1 MCIPLEAGC
10 FSSFR
15 TPFLLGGIFDET
27 EEEPIRRLSAAE
39 PIPFLHDTLT
49 DTAIA
54 AMEKRNEYLRFCRE
68 ISTISIPDLS
78 LPSQMRRGN
87 RKGIR
92 GGCHRAVVA
101 ALLVTAGLHSRPPL
115 RVPLRFAPVPAH
127 PARRC
132 APRGPY
138 FGRKRPR
145 PPTPHW
151 GVLGCPS
158 RSRICC
164 AMFPEI
170 VSPLVD
176 PWRRRSRRAGTS
188 SLVGRVTSVGH
199 KEPMTIATALKL
211 IQKNELILP
220 AIQREYVW
228 KPSQVIKLFDSVL
241 RGYPVGS
248 FLSWKVL
255 PETVG
260 KFKFYGFMKDYS
272 GYDKKHNPVV
282 DIPLDREVIA
292 ALDGQQRLTSLNIGL
307 RGTYAY
313 RNPRAWAN
321 KAWSY
326 PERRLFLN
334 LHGEAPENEAGLK
347 YHLAF
352 LTKEQIEQSADD
364 TTKKWF
370 PISDIFDASEAYQM
384 AQLPMKYGVGNE
396 AKAVE
401 MISLLWQE
409 VHHDQSLHFYEETDQ
424 DIERVLDI
432 FVRVNSGGTVLS
444 YSDLLMSIAT
454 AQWKDKDAR
463 AAVHD
468 LVDALNTTGQ
478 GFDFSQD
485 TVLKSGLVLAD
496 VGDVGFK
503 VKNFT
508 TANMAILEARW
519 DDISTSLRIAAEL
532 LSDFGLAG
540 GTLAADSVLIPV
552 AYYVHRRGLTP
563 EYRVSDKPADRADRA
578 ALRSWVLRS
587 LIVRGVW
594 GSGLDTLL
602 RDLREVIR
610 RDGHDGFPVEPIER
624 AMALRGKS
632 LEVTDAL
639 IEDILGLA
647 YGGGRTG
654 AVLAT
659 LFDHVDTRMQYHEDH
674 VFPRSQLD
682 ARTLKAVRDA
692 EANRRYSDAL
702 IDELVAKRDLLP
714 NLELLPGPENIR
726 KSDVAPDVWVID
738 HYAGADER
746 AAFIKANSLPAE
758 LPHDADDFLA
768 FFDARRELLVGRI
781 KDKLRTRSVAV
792 QTAVAAAPTDLDAE
806 LGEGDLDD

>member
-1 MCIPLEAGC
+1 
-10 FSSFR
+10 
-15 TPFLLGGIFDET
+15 
-27 EEEPIRRLSAAE
+27 
-39 PIPFLHDTLT
+39 
-49 DTAIA
+49 
-54 AMEKRNEYLRFCRE
+54 
-68 ISTISIPDLS
+68 
-78 LPSQMRRGN
+78 
-87 RKGIR
+87 
-92 GGCHRAVVA
+92 
-101 ALLVTAGLHSRPPL
+101 
-115 RVPLRFAPVPAH
+115 
-127 PARRC
+127 
-132 APRGPY
+132 
-138 FGRKRPR
+138 
-145 PPTPHW
+145 
-151 GVLGCPS
+151 
-158 RSRICC
+158 
-164 AMFPEI
+164 
-170 VSPLVD
+170 
-176 PWRRRSRRAGTS
+176 
-188 SLVGRVTSVGH
+188 
-199 KEPMTIATALKL
+199 MTIATALKL
-211 IQKNELILP
+211 IQKNDLILP

-228 KPSQVIKLFDSVL
+228 KPSQVIKIFDSVL

-248 FLSWKVL
+248 FLSWKVA

-260 KFKFYGFMKDYS
+260 AFKFYGFLKDYS

-282 DIPLDREVIA
+282 DIPTDREVIA
-292 ALDGQQRLTSLNIGL
+292 VLDGQQRLTSLNIGL

-326 PERRLFLN
+326 PERRLYLN
-334 LHGEAPENEAGLK
+334 LLGEAPENEAGLK

-352 LTKEQIEQSADD
+352 LTKEQITQAAEDD
-364 TTKKWF
+364 TKKWF
-370 PISDIFDASEAYQM
+370 PVSDIFDASEAYQM
-384 AQLPMKYGVGNE
+384 AQIPVKYGVGNE
-396 AKAVE
+396 ATAVE

-409 VHHDQSLHFYEETDQ
+409 VHHNQSLHFYEETDQ

-454 AQWKDKDAR
+454 AQWKEKDAR

-508 TANMAILEARW
+508 TANMARLESRW

-532 LSDFGLAG
+532 LADFGLSG
-540 GTLAADSVLIPV
+540 GTLTADSVLIPV

-563 EYRVSDKPADRADRA
+563 SYRVSDKKDDREDRA

-602 RDLREVIR
+602 RDLREVLR
-610 RDGHDGFPVEPIER
+610 SDGAEAFPLATIEQV
-624 AMALRGKS
+624 MARRGKS

-647 YGGGRTG
+647 YGGGRTW

-659 LFDHVDTRMQYHEDH
+659 LFDHVDTRMQYHVDH
-674 VFPRSQLD
+674 VFPQAQLD
-682 ARTLKAVRDA
+682 ARALKTVRSS
-692 EANRRYSDAL
+692 EGVRRYSDEFVE
-702 IDELVAKRDLLP
+702 ELVARRDLLP
-714 NLELLPGPENIR
+714 NLELMPGPENIG
-726 KSDVAPDVWVID
+726 KSDTAPDSWVVE
-738 HYAGADER
+738 HYPGADEH
-746 AAFIKANSLPAE
+746 AAFVKANALPSV
-758 LPHDADDFLA
+758 LPHDADRFLDFY
-768 FFDARRELLVGRI
+768 DARRDLLIARI
-781 KDKLRTRSVAV
+781 KDKLQTQVRT
-792 QTAVAAAPTDLDAE
+792 APTFESRRSTDIDAE

>member
-1 MCIPLEAGC
+1 
-10 FSSFR
+10 
-15 TPFLLGGIFDET
+15 
-27 EEEPIRRLSAAE
+27 
-39 PIPFLHDTLT
+39 
-49 DTAIA
+49 
-54 AMEKRNEYLRFCRE
+54 
-68 ISTISIPDLS
+68 
-78 LPSQMRRGN
+78 
-87 RKGIR
+87 
-92 GGCHRAVVA
+92 
-101 ALLVTAGLHSRPPL
+101 
-115 RVPLRFAPVPAH
+115 
-127 PARRC
+127 
-132 APRGPY
+132 
-138 FGRKRPR
+138 
-145 PPTPHW
+145 
-151 GVLGCPS
+151 
-158 RSRICC
+158 
-164 AMFPEI
+164 
-170 VSPLVD
+170 
-176 PWRRRSRRAGTS
+176 
-188 SLVGRVTSVGH
+188 
-199 KEPMTIATALKL
+199 MTIATALKL

-228 KPSQVIKLFDSVL
+228 KPSQVIKIFDSVL

-255 PETVG
+255 PETVS
-260 KFKFYGFMKDYS
+260 KFKFYGFLKDYS
-272 GYDKKHNPVV
+272 GFDKKHNPVV
-282 DIPLDREVIA
+282 DVPTDREVIA
-292 ALDGQQRLTSLNIGL
+292 VLDGQQRLTSLNIGL

-313 RNPRAWAN
+313 RNRGGWAS

-326 PERRLFLN
+326 PERRLYLN
-334 LHGEAPENEAGLK
+334 LLGEAPENEAGLK

-352 LTKEQIEQSADD
+352 LTKEQIEQAAQDD
-364 TTKKWF
+364 TKKWF
-370 PISDIFDASEAYQM
+370 PISDIFEAGEAFQM
-384 AQLPMKYGVGNE
+384 AQIPVKYGVGNE

-409 VHHDQSLHFYEETDQ
+409 VHHNQSLHFYEESDQ

-454 AQWKDKDAR
+454 AQWKERDAR
-463 AAVHD
+463 AAVHA

-508 TANMAILEARW
+508 TANMATLEAKW

-532 LSDFGLAG
+532 LADFGLSG
-540 GTLAADSVLIPV
+540 GTLTADSVLIPV

-563 EYRVSDKPADRADRA
+563 TYRVSDKKDDREDRA

-602 RDLREVIR
+602 RDLREIIR
-610 RDGHDGFPVEPIER
+610 QDGADGFPSASIEH
-624 AMALRGKS
+624 AMALRGKT

-647 YGGGRTG
+647 YGGGRTW

-682 ARTLKAVRDA
+682 VRALKSIKTNDGS
-692 EANRRYSDAL
+692 RRYSDAA
-702 IDELVAKRDLLP
+702 IDEIVGKRDLLP
-714 NLELLPGPENIR
+714 NLELLPGPENVG
-726 KSDVAPDVWVID
+726 KSDTAPDAWIIN
-738 HYAGADER
+738 HYPGADEY
-746 AAFIKANSLPAE
+746 AAFLKANALPSA
-758 LPHDADDFLA
+758 LPHDVDDFLA
-768 FFDARRELLVGRI
+768 FYDARRELLIARI
-781 KDKLRTRSVAV
+781 KDKLKTQAPAAV
-792 QTAVAAAPTDLDAE
+792 SPTDAPAPADLDAQM
-806 LGEGDLDD
+806 GEGDLED

>member
-1 MCIPLEAGC
+1 
-10 FSSFR
+10 
-15 TPFLLGGIFDET
+15 
-27 EEEPIRRLSAAE
+27 
-39 PIPFLHDTLT
+39 
-49 DTAIA
+49 
-54 AMEKRNEYLRFCRE
+54 
-68 ISTISIPDLS
+68 
-78 LPSQMRRGN
+78 
-87 RKGIR
+87 
-92 GGCHRAVVA
+92 
-101 ALLVTAGLHSRPPL
+101 
-115 RVPLRFAPVPAH
+115 
-127 PARRC
+127 
-132 APRGPY
+132 
-138 FGRKRPR
+138 
-145 PPTPHW
+145 
-151 GVLGCPS
+151 
-158 RSRICC
+158 
-164 AMFPEI
+164 
-170 VSPLVD
+170 
-176 PWRRRSRRAGTS
+176 
-188 SLVGRVTSVGH
+188 
-199 KEPMTIATALKL
+199 MTIATALKL

-228 KPSQVIKLFDSVL
+228 KPSQVIKIFDSVL

-248 FLSWKVL
+248 FLSWKVA

-260 KFKFYGFMKDYS
+260 AFKFYGFLKDYS

-282 DIPLDREVIA
+282 DIPTDREVIA
-292 ALDGQQRLTSLNIGL
+292 VLDGQQRLTSLNIGL

-326 PERRLFLN
+326 PERRLYLN
-334 LHGEAPENEAGLK
+334 LLGEAPENEAGLK

-352 LTKEQIEQSADD
+352 LTKEQITQAAEDD
-364 TTKKWF
+364 TKKWF
-370 PISDIFDASEAYQM
+370 PVSDIFDASEAYQM
-384 AQLPMKYGVGNE
+384 AQIPVKYGVGNE

-409 VHHDQSLHFYEETDQ
+409 VHHNQSLHFYEETDQ

-454 AQWKDKDAR
+454 AQWKEKDAR

-508 TANMAILEARW
+508 TANMVRLESRW

-532 LSDFGLAG
+532 LADFGLSG
-540 GTLAADSVLIPV
+540 GTLTADSVLIPV

-563 EYRVSDKPADRADRA
+563 SYRVSDKKDDREDRA

-602 RDLREVIR
+602 RDLREVLR
-610 RDGHDGFPVEPIER
+610 SDGAEAFPLATIEQV
-624 AMALRGKS
+624 MARRGKS

-647 YGGGRTG
+647 YGGGRTW

-659 LFDHVDTRMQYHEDH
+659 LFDHVDTRMQYHVDH
-674 VFPRSQLD
+674 VFPQAQLD
-682 ARTLKAVRDA
+682 ARALKTVKSP
-692 EANRRYSDAL
+692 EGVRRYSDEFVE
-702 IDELVAKRDLLP
+702 ELVGRRDLLP
-714 NLELLPGPENIR
+714 NLELLPGPENIG
-726 KSDVAPDVWVID
+726 KSDTAPDSWVVE
-738 HYAGADER
+738 HYPGADEH
-746 AAFIKANSLPAE
+746 AAFVKANALPSV
-758 LPHDADDFLA
+758 LPHDADSFLDFY
-768 FFDARRELLVGRI
+768 DARRDLLIARI
-781 KDKLRTRSVAV
+781 KDKLQTQVRT
-792 QTAVAAAPTDLDAE
+792 APTFEARRSTDIDAE